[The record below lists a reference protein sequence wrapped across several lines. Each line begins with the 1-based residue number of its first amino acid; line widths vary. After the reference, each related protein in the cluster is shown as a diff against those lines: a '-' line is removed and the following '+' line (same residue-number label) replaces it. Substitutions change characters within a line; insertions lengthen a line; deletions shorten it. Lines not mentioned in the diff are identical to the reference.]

1 MVNLGYKVSVGS
13 ASTASA
19 TAAALLLSILVSPN
33 RVVNGFSPSSS
44 LHPPSTFN
52 GLYNRELR
60 QNRSYASYPPKTT
73 SRFTTTSSSSTSLH
87 SSNDDNGDS
96 NNEVQRLKAKA
107 DQYRKEAEQLRL
119 TLELKKINELEHEIQ
134 EFVKKEEGGESGES
148 SSTSTTD
155 VAAAAAAGQKKKLD
169 QLKTRVE
176 GLIKGSVGKEEAEK
190 MLSGLASFQT
200 TPSAEEQ
207 YSISPSIKTPLPPL
221 TDEEVK
227 AAISFVSSL
236 PKLTQDVLAKTAGY
250 ENYDSITNM
259 EEFVQNLYQGKD
271 VSSVYLR
278 RTYGQ
283 SFAGVNAPTSSDEM
297 KLEEYD
303 LAEVSKMLAS
313 KMEESMETNRA
324 MELFP
329 RTLQD
334 IEEDMLP
341 TDEDAQTVFKL
352 LDQNTFMAIE
362 KPIKVSGGYLIRG
375 KNKRK
380 EASELLD
387 AIDKKLTK
395 ESPEWTEKFQLNY
408 VEITAEPNSAEFIED
423 ALLLTP
429 NNFPVLAPFVISGL
443 TTAIALFSSFV
454 YGIDTFSGNQ
464 VVMEKL
470 KEASERSAG
479 GLSIDI
485 TWFNEMLVP
494 LLLVLGS
501 AQGLHELGHYLVAW
515 SNKIKLTPPTVLPSQ
530 ALPYLSFQNR
540 LKTSPKDYATLFDL
554 AFVGPIT
561 GLAVSFLALLY
572 GLELTTTID
581 STTAQYL
588 PSLSVGFLSQSSLG
602 GTIVD
607 LVLGGGDGIL
617 LNQEAATQ
625 IPLHPVAVG
634 GFLGLIIHALDL
646 LPIGS
651 TDGGR
656 MSQAILGRVWHL
668 TFSSL
673 VFFVLF
679 VGSFIADDQGIL
691 LGYIFL
697 YSFTQRDM
705 EVPCR
710 NEVDKANVPRVIAA
724 VASWLIAA
732 LILIPLR

>member
-13 ASTASA
+13 ASTATA

-60 QNRSYASYPPKTT
+60 HNHSYASYPPKTT
-73 SRFTTTSSSSTSLH
+73 SRFTTTSSSSSTSLH
-87 SSNDDNGDS
+87 SSNDDNGDNS
-96 NNEVQRLKAKA
+96 NEVQRLKAKA

-148 SSTSTTD
+148 SSTATTD
-155 VAAAAAAGQKKKLD
+155 VAAPTAGQKKKLD

-176 GLIKGSVGKEEAEK
+176 DLIKGSVGKEEAEK

-207 YSISPSIKTPLPPL
+207 YSIAPSIKTPLPPL

-227 AAISFVSSL
+227 AAISFISSL

-283 SFAGVNAPTSSDEM
+283 SFAGVDAPTSSDEM

-515 SNKIKLTPPTVLPSQ
+515 SNKVSKVLS
-530 ALPYLSFQNR
+530 R
-540 LKTSPKDYATLFDL
+540 
-554 AFVGPIT
+554 
-561 GLAVSFLALLY
+561 LALLIWAFQ
-572 GLELTTTID
+572 LTPFLLLSDQADATD
-581 STTAQYL
+581 STAIPSIAVSQLPKQTQDVAQRL
-588 PSLSVGFLSQSSLG
+588 
-602 GTIVD
+602 
-607 LVLGGGDGIL
+607 
-617 LNQEAATQ
+617 
-625 IPLHPVAVG
+625 
-634 GFLGLIIHALDL
+634 
-646 LPIGS
+646 
-651 TDGGR
+651 
-656 MSQAILGRVWHL
+656 
-668 TFSSL
+668 
-673 VFFVLF
+673 
-679 VGSFIADDQGIL
+679 
-691 LGYIFL
+691 
-697 YSFTQRDM
+697 
-705 EVPCR
+705 R
-710 NEVDKANVPRVIAA
+710 NTV
-724 VASWLIAA
+724 
-732 LILIPLR
+732 

>member
-1 MVNLGYKVSVGS
+1 
-13 ASTASA
+13 
-19 TAAALLLSILVSPN
+19 
-33 RVVNGFSPSSS
+33 
-44 LHPPSTFN
+44 
-52 GLYNRELR
+52 
-60 QNRSYASYPPKTT
+60 
-73 SRFTTTSSSSTSLH
+73 LH
-87 SSNDDNGDS
+87 SSNDDNGDN

-155 VAAAAAAGQKKKLD
+155 VAAAAAAAGQKKKLD

-176 GLIKGSVGKEEAEK
+176 DLIKGSVGKEEAEK
-190 MLSGLASFQT
+190 MLSGLASFQS

-207 YSISPSIKTPLPPL
+207 YSIAPSIKTPLPLL

-227 AAISFVSSL
+227 AAISFISSL

-395 ESPEWTEKFQLNY
+395 ESLEWTEKFQLNY

-515 SNKIKLTPPTVLPSQ
+515 SNKVSKVLS
-530 ALPYLSFQNR
+530 R
-540 LKTSPKDYATLFDL
+540 
-554 AFVGPIT
+554 
-561 GLAVSFLALLY
+561 LALLIWAFQ
-572 GLELTTTID
+572 LTPFLLLSDQADATD
-581 STTAQYL
+581 STAIPSIAVSQLPKQTQDVAQRL
-588 PSLSVGFLSQSSLG
+588 
-602 GTIVD
+602 
-607 LVLGGGDGIL
+607 
-617 LNQEAATQ
+617 
-625 IPLHPVAVG
+625 
-634 GFLGLIIHALDL
+634 
-646 LPIGS
+646 
-651 TDGGR
+651 
-656 MSQAILGRVWHL
+656 
-668 TFSSL
+668 
-673 VFFVLF
+673 
-679 VGSFIADDQGIL
+679 
-691 LGYIFL
+691 
-697 YSFTQRDM
+697 
-705 EVPCR
+705 R
-710 NEVDKANVPRVIAA
+710 NTV
-724 VASWLIAA
+724 
-732 LILIPLR
+732 

>member
-13 ASTASA
+13 ASTATA
-19 TAAALLLSILVSPN
+19 TAAALLLSVLVSPN

-60 QNRSYASYPPKTT
+60 HNHSYASYPPKTT
-73 SRFTTTSSSSTSLH
+73 SRFTTTSSSSSTSLH
-87 SSNDDNGDS
+87 SSNDDNGDN

-155 VAAAAAAGQKKKLD
+155 VAAPTAGQKKKLD

-176 GLIKGSVGKEEAEK
+176 DLIKGSVGKEEAEK

-207 YSISPSIKTPLPPL
+207 YSIAPSIKTPLPPL

-227 AAISFVSSL
+227 AAISFISSL

-283 SFAGVNAPTSSDEM
+283 SFAGVDAPTSSDEM

-515 SNKIKLTPPTVLPSQ
+515 SNKVSKVLS
-530 ALPYLSFQNR
+530 R
-540 LKTSPKDYATLFDL
+540 
-554 AFVGPIT
+554 
-561 GLAVSFLALLY
+561 LALLIWAFQ
-572 GLELTTTID
+572 LTPFLLLSDQADATD
-581 STTAQYL
+581 STAIPSIAVSQLPKQTQDVAQRL
-588 PSLSVGFLSQSSLG
+588 
-602 GTIVD
+602 
-607 LVLGGGDGIL
+607 
-617 LNQEAATQ
+617 
-625 IPLHPVAVG
+625 
-634 GFLGLIIHALDL
+634 
-646 LPIGS
+646 
-651 TDGGR
+651 
-656 MSQAILGRVWHL
+656 
-668 TFSSL
+668 
-673 VFFVLF
+673 
-679 VGSFIADDQGIL
+679 
-691 LGYIFL
+691 
-697 YSFTQRDM
+697 
-705 EVPCR
+705 R
-710 NEVDKANVPRVIAA
+710 NTV
-724 VASWLIAA
+724 
-732 LILIPLR
+732 

>member
-13 ASTASA
+13 ASTATA

-60 QNRSYASYPPKTT
+60 HNLSYASYPPKTT

-148 SSTSTTD
+148 SSTATTD
-155 VAAAAAAGQKKKLD
+155 VAAPTAGQKKKLD

-176 GLIKGSVGKEEAEK
+176 DLIKGSVGKEEAEK
-190 MLSGLASFQT
+190 MLSGLASFQS

-207 YSISPSIKTPLPPL
+207 YSIAPSIKTPLPPL

-227 AAISFVSSL
+227 AAISFISSL

-515 SNKIKLTPPTVLPSQ
+515 SNKVSKVLS
-530 ALPYLSFQNR
+530 R
-540 LKTSPKDYATLFDL
+540 
-554 AFVGPIT
+554 
-561 GLAVSFLALLY
+561 LALLIRAFQ
-572 GLELTTTID
+572 LTPFLLLSDQADATD
-581 STTAQYL
+581 STAIPSIAVSQLPKQTQDVAQRL
-588 PSLSVGFLSQSSLG
+588 
-602 GTIVD
+602 
-607 LVLGGGDGIL
+607 
-617 LNQEAATQ
+617 
-625 IPLHPVAVG
+625 
-634 GFLGLIIHALDL
+634 
-646 LPIGS
+646 
-651 TDGGR
+651 
-656 MSQAILGRVWHL
+656 
-668 TFSSL
+668 
-673 VFFVLF
+673 
-679 VGSFIADDQGIL
+679 
-691 LGYIFL
+691 
-697 YSFTQRDM
+697 
-705 EVPCR
+705 R
-710 NEVDKANVPRVIAA
+710 NTV
-724 VASWLIAA
+724 
-732 LILIPLR
+732 

>member
-13 ASTASA
+13 ASTATA

-33 RVVNGFSPSSS
+33 RVVNGFSPPSS

-60 QNRSYASYPPKTT
+60 HNRSYASYPPKTT

-87 SSNDDNGDS
+87 SSNDDNGDN

-148 SSTSTTD
+148 SSTATTD

-176 GLIKGSVGKEEAEK
+176 DLIKGSVGKEEAEK

-227 AAISFVSSL
+227 AAISFISSL

-515 SNKIKLTPPTVLPSQ
+515 SNKVSKVLS
-530 ALPYLSFQNR
+530 R
-540 LKTSPKDYATLFDL
+540 
-554 AFVGPIT
+554 
-561 GLAVSFLALLY
+561 LALLIRAFQ
-572 GLELTTTID
+572 LTPFLLLSDQADATD
-581 STTAQYL
+581 STAIPSIAVSQLPKQTQDVAQRL
-588 PSLSVGFLSQSSLG
+588 
-602 GTIVD
+602 
-607 LVLGGGDGIL
+607 
-617 LNQEAATQ
+617 
-625 IPLHPVAVG
+625 
-634 GFLGLIIHALDL
+634 
-646 LPIGS
+646 
-651 TDGGR
+651 
-656 MSQAILGRVWHL
+656 
-668 TFSSL
+668 
-673 VFFVLF
+673 
-679 VGSFIADDQGIL
+679 
-691 LGYIFL
+691 
-697 YSFTQRDM
+697 
-705 EVPCR
+705 R
-710 NEVDKANVPRVIAA
+710 NTV
-724 VASWLIAA
+724 
-732 LILIPLR
+732 